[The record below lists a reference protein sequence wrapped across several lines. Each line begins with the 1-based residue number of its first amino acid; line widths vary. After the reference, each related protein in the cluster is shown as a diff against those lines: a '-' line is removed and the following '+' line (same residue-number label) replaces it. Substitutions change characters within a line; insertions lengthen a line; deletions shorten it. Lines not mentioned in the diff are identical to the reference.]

1 MFQTTNQLFNHTLP
15 FLCVYCWHMLSSVVF
30 ICFLQPSPLPTR
42 IFLAHGCYTG
52 LPTLVKCCTFSTDET
67 SCFNTARKKKKTHHA
82 FLQHPAS
89 FHIHPH
95 PFITS
100 LPIGRTS
107 VSSTTIHHSTT
118 IRLPTFFGHRSVAE
132 KSRAAPELLGAR
144 WPVANGSQEAADP
157 IPKACQLSW

>member
-67 SCFNTARKKKKTHHA
+67 SCFNTARKKKKNTSC
-82 FLQHPAS
+82 LPSTSCIISHPS
-89 FHIHPH
+89 
-95 PFITS
+95 
-100 LPIGRTS
+100 TS
-107 VSSTTIHHSTT
+107 VHNVPPYRTDVCFIHHHPPQHHH
-118 IRLPTFFGHRSVAE
+118 PTPDVFRAPLGRRKVSSC
-132 KSRAAPELLGAR
+132 SRAA
-144 WPVANGSQEAADP
+144 WSSVASGEWISRG
-157 IPKACQLSW
+157 C